1 MVFPHAVLLLY
12 TSDTALHLTRRA
24 KTAAAAT
31 GVIAGGF
38 DRPCTAARDFV
49 KNSINSVFDAIGH
62 IQTDHAAIDRLF
74 GKGWFGDIIK
84 GVGDVL
90 SQSVNA
96 VIDSARSIVIG
107 VTEIPIQLIT
117 NAIAGVAGTVSV
129 IGQVANSLLPWQGS
143 LRAAPTTTSKGVGAG
158 IPGTFTLDVTAP
170 GSNLQWSPP
179 IVDCAKAFSFD
190 LPTFTPKDARVD
202 WDITQAP
209 GALIVTTTNTGRL
222 NERGTAQQAYVTAT
236 ETPEEAAGTPAVGYV
251 NVIVKVHRD
260 DLDKLIHAVTDGLMR
275 LLPGLVRD
283 ALGPQ
288 ILSVVTPLVESLT
301 KNIDKVRDVQADAF
315 LPVSYHQPKEPPK
328 PPPPPTGIA
337 GHWNGNWVGDGAGTF
352 AADFTQSGDTFSGTI
367 AIGGSSCVHG
377 GTITGTI
384 NGNQITFGVVSAE
397 ETISYTGTLNGN
409 SMSGSWSKAAQAEP
423 CTATGGLVS
432 HPRLTKILRLVV
444 AEGTSQAFH
453 CGHDRALH
461 AKRDARKEELCLTG
475 PACCQSKRI
484 ASTLRIHV
492 ARSIQRKAAFD
503 ELFVAAGG
511 P

>member
-1 MVFPHAVLLLY
+1 M
-12 TSDTALHLTRRA
+12 
-24 KTAAAAT
+24 
-31 GVIAGGF
+31 
-38 DRPCTAARDFV
+38 
-49 KNSINSVFDAIGH
+49 FDAIGH

-202 WDITQAP
+202 WDITQVP

-301 KNIDKVRDVQADAF
+301 KNIDKVRDVQADVF

-328 PPPPPTGIA
+328 PPAPPTGIA

-352 AADFTQSGDTFSGTI
+352 AADFTQSGDTFSGNDRNRRFEPRTRRHDHRHHQWQPDHFRRGLGRRDDQLYRD
-367 AIGGSSCVHG
+367 AQRQLDVRELEQSRPSRAVHRHRRQPG
-377 GTITGTI
+377 
-384 NGNQITFGVVSAE
+384 QPP
-397 ETISYTGTLNGN
+397 
-409 SMSGSWSKAAQAEP
+409 AADE
-423 CTATGGLVS
+423 V
-432 HPRLTKILRLVV
+432 LRLVV
-444 AEGTSQAFH
+444 AEAMSQAFH
-453 CGHDRALH
+453 GDHDRALG
-461 AKRDARKEELCLTG
+461 AKRYARQKELGLTG
-475 PACCQSKRI
+475 PARRQPKRDYPDPSRSRGPLGPAQSCVR
-484 ASTLRIHV
+484 
-492 ARSIQRKAAFD
+492 
-503 ELFVAAGG
+503 
-511 P
+511 